1 MNTRWARR
9 GFRWIVRLFLGRVI
23 GTGNSYSRRQGFP
36 WQSANAA
43 MALTT
48 HALRRYAEVRDFV
61 PRPVRRFLNL
71 AWCLAGYAGILTT
84 RLPPRT
90 RWRLIRSFL
99 RVDSN
104 VARAHQPAEM
114 AEIVRWLAS
123 RKPGGELFVE
133 AGCWKGGSS
142 CKFSHLCEVL
152 GYKLIIY
159 DSFAGVE
166 AVDES
171 AEMDFS
177 RMYASTRQEVA
188 GNLRRYGVAARCELI
203 PGWFSETI
211 ARGAPATVA
220 VAYIDCDLAKGT
232 YEVLSGI
239 IGKLSP
245 DGVVFTQDY
254 HIPVVKN
261 LLHDPNTWQSLGVD
275 PPFIQP
281 LCFNLAALT
290 FAPPEAS
297 AKPTIT

>member
-1 MNTRWARR
+1 MVLRD
-9 GFRWIVRLFLGRVI
+9 VI
-23 GTGNSYSRRQGFP
+23 PGGNSYSRRPVSP
-36 WQSANAA
+36 WQSAKAA

-48 HALRRYAEVRDFV
+48 NALRRYAEIRDFV
-61 PRPVRRFLNL
+61 PRPVRRLLNL
-71 AWCLAGYAGILTT
+71 VWCLAGYGRILSAQ
-84 RLPPRT
+84 LPLRT

-133 AGCWKGGSS
+133 AGCWKGSSS
-142 CKFSHLCEVL
+142 CKFSHLCEIL
-152 GYKLIIY
+152 GYKLMIY

-171 AEMDFS
+171 SEMDFS
-177 RMYASTRQEVA
+177 RMYASTREEVA
-188 GNLRRYGVAARCELI
+188 ENLRRYGVAARCELI
-203 PGWFSETI
+203 PGWFSESI
-211 ARGAPATVA
+211 AHGAPATVA
-220 VAYIDCDLAKGT
+220 AAYIDCDLAKGT

-254 HIPVVKN
+254 HIPVVRN
-261 LLHDPNTWQSLGVD
+261 LLHDPNTWRSLGVGQ
-275 PPFIQP
+275 PVIQP

-290 FAPPEAS
+290 LAPPQS
-297 AKPTIT
+297 AMKPTTS